1 MHHLLNPFLLT
12 PQECTS
18 QITYASRLGIRQYLL
33 IGVNIVVHL
42 RIYQLC
48 LPDISLQANLVIVMK
63 IEFYS
68 FTLSVSQVVLEEST
82 LFYDLAFS
90 YCRRWELLYRDVG
103 FGK

>member
-12 PQECTS
+12 LQECTS

-48 LPDISLQANLVIVMK
+48 LPERSLQANLVILMK
-63 IEFYS
+63 TEFFYL
-68 FTLSVSQVVLEEST
+68 TLSVSQVVLEEST

-90 YCRRWELLYRDVG
+90 Y
-103 FGK
+103 